1 MLQTSSQRNKVN
13 RELQRLGFGNL
24 KDPRLHLQFAAVIR
38 DHAHFRGILMHIPEG
53 LDRKQWYEALA
64 PNVRFKAKPLAD
76 YEMES
81 KQLAEQNQLPTYDPK
96 TLEAKEFKPQEFKTQ
111 RDDVICELCEAN
123 HAVTGDGKWHHY
135 GTPEQCVC
143 ATSRFVPDGYNL
155 APYRMKPTWPTVDE
169 VADKLATVAEEA
181 INRDLRE
188 GQAKVQNTLICHK
201 CTKQQKFRMKYRSSL
216 FKLAAEAGWLI
227 DNLKAFC
234 PDCKARIN

>member
-81 KQLAEQNQLPTYDPK
+81 KQLAESNQLPSYDPV
-96 TLEAKEFKPQEFKTQ
+96 TLKVEEFKVPQFDSEFRRIEEFDKA
-111 RDDVICELCEAN
+111 RADNRGKNELL
-123 HAVTGDGKWHHY
+123 
-135 GTPEQCVC
+135 PQ
-143 ATSRFVPDGYNL
+143 
-155 APYRMKPTWPTVDE
+155 
-169 VADKLATVAEEA
+169 DKLASVAEEA
-181 INRDLRE
+181 IHRDLRE
-188 GQAKVQNTLICHK
+188 GQAKMQNTLICHK
-201 CTKQQKFRMKYRSSL
+201 CTKQQVFRMKYRSSL

-227 DNLKAFC
+227 ENLKAFC
-234 PDCKARIN
+234 PDCKPTVQ